1 MAKRELFKILLIEDN
16 AGDAKLIE
24 FSFSKSR
31 YAEEFFVRRA
41 HTLADGIAEIKK
53 ADFDLILT
61 DLGLP
66 DSIGLNT
73 LKGVTSAA
81 QHTPVI
87 VLTGLNDEELG
98 VEMIKNGATDYV
110 VKGPDIMHSLPQIVR
125 YAIERSMAEARIMRE
140 TAKLSA
146 IFLGIGEGIAYLDFE
161 DNIIDANKAF
171 TGFLGSTREQIISSN
186 ISVLGSLG
194 LRIRDAISS
203 LKASSESTMKA
214 YTEKLEQDVVVEV
227 RLSSVWQAGRYVGT
241 IVTIMDVSELV
252 RAKEQA
258 EKANKAKSDFLAN
271 MSHEIRTPMNAVIG
285 ISNTL
290 LKYDTENLMERQIE
304 GLKIINESGQRLLLL
319 INDILDLSKIESG
332 KLGFKVELFD
342 PRELVQPL
350 RSVARAMSND
360 KNIEFTLYVDESVPK
375 LVASDKNK
383 LNQVLLNVVGNAV
396 KFTEVGSV
404 KLSVY
409 YKDAMIFFTV
419 EDTGIGIK
427 SDDINSIFDEFKQVD
442 SSMTRRY
449 SGTGLGLAICKKLIE
464 MLNGKIF
471 VESEYGHGT
480 KFTFCVADQSGS
492 VDKVSDEAN
501 GKPDIS
507 ASAAVSHIEIKTV
520 AHDPDP
526 GTSGMPAKP
535 DLSARIAA
543 DKKRLSGKPVILI
556 AEDNRFGRMTMKM
569 MLEKDYSLVFAEDGQ
584 EAVEK
589 FHSERPDIILM
600 DVMMPVMDG
609 IEALHKIAEGHSSLP
624 VPIVAVTAKA
634 MKGDREMLINE
645 GFTEYVSKPID
656 RTALIEIVKTYLK
669 S

>member
-1 MAKRELFKILLIEDN
+1 MAQHELFKILLIEDN

-31 YAEEFFVRRA
+31 YADEFLVRRA
-41 HTLADGIAEIKK
+41 KTLAEGVAEIRNT
-53 ADFDLILT
+53 DFDLILT

-66 DSIGLNT
+66 DSIGLDT
-73 LKGVTSAA
+73 LKGVASAA

-125 YAIERSMAEARIMRE
+125 YAIERSMAETRIMRE

-171 TGFLGSTREQIISSN
+171 TSFLGSTREQIISSG
-186 ISVLGSLG
+186 ISVLGSFG
-194 LRIRDAISS
+194 NRIKEAIFS
-203 LKASSESTMKA
+203 LKKSPEYTMKA
-214 YTEKLEQDVVVEV
+214 YTEKLDKGMVVEV

-258 EKANKAKSDFLAN
+258 ENANKAKSDFLAN

-290 LKYDTENLMERQIE
+290 LKYDTENLQERQLE

-332 KLGFKVELFD
+332 KLELKIESFD

-350 RSVARAMSND
+350 RSVAKAMSSD
-360 KNIEFTLYVDESVPK
+360 KHIEFMLDIDESVPK
-375 LVASDKNK
+375 TVACDKQK

-396 KFTEVGSV
+396 KFTEAGSV
-404 KLSVY
+404 KLGLCY
-409 YKDAMIFFTV
+409 QDGKICITV

-427 SDDINSIFDEFKQVD
+427 SDDLDSIFDEFKQVD

-464 MLNGKIF
+464 MMDGRIF
-471 VESEYGHGT
+471 VESEYGKGT
-480 KFTFCVADQSGS
+480 KFTFS
-492 VDKVSDEAN
+492 VSDRSNSLEEAFFTHDN
-501 GKPDIS
+501 PEQQIADAPVEFKTKIHISDFIPSHKREKPDKASSEAADENEHAGKP
-507 ASAAVSHIEIKTV
+507 
-520 AHDPDP
+520 
-526 GTSGMPAKP
+526 
-535 DLSARIAA
+535 R
-543 DKKRLSGKPVILI
+543 ILI

-569 MLEKDYSLVFAEDGQ
+569 MLEKDYALIFAEDGK

-589 FHSERPDIILM
+589 FYSEKPDIILM

-609 IEALHKIAEGHSSLP
+609 IEALHKIAEGHSCLP
-624 VPIVAVTAKA
+624 IPIIAVTAKA
-634 MKGDREMLINE
+634 MKGDKEMLINE

-656 RTALIEIVKTYLK
+656 RTALIEVVRTHLK
-669 S
+669 Q